1 MTTIRRC
8 TLNDLLSF
16 NNVNLD
22 MLTETYNL
30 SFYMSYMSQWPESFL
45 IAQSPHSSSTMGYL
59 LGKAEGYGRLWHGHV
74 SAVTVAP
81 AYRRLGLAA
90 TLMERF
96 EGQVCTQQKDT
107 YFCDLF
113 VRASNTLA
121 IQMYTQLG
129 YVIYRTVLGYY
140 NGEVP
145 EDAYDMR
152 KSLPRDVGKEA
163 MIPLPHPVFP
173 EDLEW

>member
-8 TLNDLLSF
+8 TMNDLLSF

-22 MLTETYNL
+22 VLTETYNL

-45 IAQSPHSSSTMGYL
+45 MAQSPHSSQPMGYV
-59 LGKAEGYGRLWHGHV
+59 LGKAEGYGPLWHGHV

-81 AYRRLGLAA
+81 SYRRLGLAA
-90 TLMERF
+90 TLMDLF
-96 EGQVCTQQKDT
+96 ETEVCSQQKCT
-107 YFCDLF
+107 YFVDLF
-113 VRASNTLA
+113 VRASNSLA

-129 YVIYRTVLGYY
+129 YVIYRRVLGYY
-140 NGEVP
+140 NGDIP

-152 KSLPRDVGKEA
+152 KSLPRDVHKEA
-163 MIPLPHPVFP
+163 MIPLPHPVLP